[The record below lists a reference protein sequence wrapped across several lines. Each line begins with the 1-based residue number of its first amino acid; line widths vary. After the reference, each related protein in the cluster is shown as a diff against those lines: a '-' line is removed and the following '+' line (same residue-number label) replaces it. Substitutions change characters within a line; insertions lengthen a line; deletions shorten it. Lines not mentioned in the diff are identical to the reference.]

1 MFFAD
6 CGLDLFTK
14 GDVVDLYKINKCLV
28 FSNFSDLS
36 VNGVSNSNI
45 ETLDGE
51 FVLDII

>member
-6 CGLDLFTK
+6 CGLDLFAE